1 MTDVVVV
8 EAVLLGNASSLHC
21 HRDGNRMSE
30 LSLISG
36 SFCHCQ
42 KLDEVISID
51 SEVGILDV
59 VVVVVVLVDVVEDF
73 LIIVVVNF
81 GVTIADVVVNIV
93 VVVEE
98 EVEVVLVIVL
108 VVVLVETFA
117 VEVIV
122 VDVEVVEAVVLA
134 AVDKVVRIADD
145 VETFWLL
152 SLGVG
157 ELFGMLITLVMLGDS
172 DQELETLLLACHI
185 PCYVYLFYKTLNL
198 SNKENNPCRD
208 NKLIQ
213 S

>member
-1 MTDVVVV
+1 MFDVVTDVVVE

-59 VVVVVVLVDVVEDF
+59 VVVVLVDVVEDF

-81 GVTIADVVVNIV
+81 GVTIADVVVNIIA
-93 VVVEE
+93 VEE

-122 VDVEVVEAVVLA
+122 VDVEVVVLA

-208 NKLIQ
+208 NKLMQ

>member
-51 SEVGILDV
+51 SEVGIID

-81 GVTIADVVVNIV
+81 GVTIADVVVNII
-93 VVVEE
+93 VVEE

-122 VDVEVVEAVVLA
+122 VDVEVVVLA

-208 NKLIQ
+208 NKLTH

>member
-8 EAVLLGNASSLHC
+8 EAVLLGNVSSLHC

-59 VVVVVVLVDVVEDF
+59 VVVVVLVDVVEDF

-81 GVTIADVVVNIV
+81 GVTIADVVVNI

-122 VDVEVVEAVVLA
+122 VDVEVVVLA

-208 NKLIQ
+208 NKLRH

>member
-1 MTDVVVV
+1 MFDVVTDVVVE

-59 VVVVVVLVDVVEDF
+59 VVVVLVDVVEDF

-81 GVTIADVVVNIV
+81 GVTIADVVVNII
-93 VVVEE
+93 VVEE

-108 VVVLVETFA
+108 VVVFVETFA

-122 VDVEVVEAVVLA
+122 VDVEVVVLA

-185 PCYVYLFYKTLNL
+185 PCYVYLFFKTLNL

-208 NKLIQ
+208 NKLIH

>member
-1 MTDVVVV
+1 MTDVVDV

-59 VVVVVVLVDVVEDF
+59 VVVEVLVDV
-73 LIIVVVNF
+73 IVVVNF
-81 GVTIADVVVNIV
+81 GVTIADVVVNI

-108 VVVLVETFA
+108 VVVLVETFV

-122 VDVEVVEAVVLA
+122 VDVEVVVLA

-157 ELFGMLITLVMLGDS
+157 ELFGMLITLVMLDDS

-185 PCYVYLFYKTLNL
+185 PCYVYLF
-198 SNKENNPCRD
+198 S
-208 NKLIQ
+208 KLLICQ
-213 S
+213 TKKITPVGIIN

>member
-59 VVVVVVLVDVVEDF
+59 VVVVVLVDVVEDF

-81 GVTIADVVVNIV
+81 GVTIADVVVNI

-122 VDVEVVEAVVLA
+122 VDVEVVVLA

-208 NKLIQ
+208 NKLMQ

>member
-1 MTDVVVV
+1 MTDVVDV

-59 VVVVVVLVDVVEDF
+59 VVVVVLVDVVEDF

-81 GVTIADVVVNIV
+81 GVTIADVVVNI

-122 VDVEVVEAVVLA
+122 VDVEVVVLA

-157 ELFGMLITLVMLGDS
+157 ELFGMLITLVMLDDS

-185 PCYVYLFYKTLNL
+185 PCYVYLF
-198 SNKENNPCRD
+198 S
-208 NKLIQ
+208 KLLICQ
-213 S
+213 TKKITPVGIIN

>member
-1 MTDVVVV
+1 MVLLSVVDVVTDVVVV

-51 SEVGILDV
+51 SEVGIID

-81 GVTIADVVVNIV
+81 GVNIADVVVNVV

-98 EVEVVLVIVL
+98 EVEVVLVI

-122 VDVEVVEAVVLA
+122 VDVEVVVLA
-134 AVDKVVRIADD
+134 VVDKVVRIADD

-157 ELFGMLITLVMLGDS
+157 EL
-172 DQELETLLLACHI
+172 
-185 PCYVYLFYKTLNL
+185 
-198 SNKENNPCRD
+198 
-208 NKLIQ
+208 
-213 S
+213 